1 MTNPSHPRL
10 ESLMGKV
17 ITAVTVGIQGEEI

>member
-1 MTNPSHPRL
+1 MTNTNHPWL